1 MTAPG
6 TKSSTNGSI
15 RLQRH
20 QKLRRK
26 LRPNLNQP
34 REGVGNECPPLQLN
48 GQDIMAQATAAP
60 PDYRAPRQLFD
71 PRGFTR
77 NLLERRSWFIGFIVL
92 DILIIYAIVTDPV
105 LIDAWNYIWPGITVT
120 IEMTVI
126 SFVLATVIGLITA
139 LGRISKNVF
148 IYNIA
153 TFYVELF
160 RGLPLLVIILIFS
173 FALTPAF
180 ITFVAKI
187 PALDDVLQRIAGI
200 DPKLIGTTTLSIR
213 DIPDTTRI

>member
-1 MTAPG
+1 MNRAKG
-6 TKSSTNGSI
+6 WAFK
-15 RLQRH
+15 R
-20 QKLRRK
+20 
-26 LRPNLNQP
+26 
-34 REGVGNECPPLQLN
+34 PPLLLN
-48 GQDIMAQATAAP
+48 GQELMAQATAAP
-60 PDYRAPRQLFD
+60 PDYRAPRQFFD

-77 NLLERRSWFIGFIVL
+77 NLLEKRSWFIGFIVL
-92 DILIIYAIVTDPV
+92 DILIIYAITTDPV
-105 LIDAWNYIWPGITVT
+105 LVDAWNYIWPGITVT
-120 IEMTVI
+120 VEMTVI

-187 PALDDVLQRIAGI
+187 PALDDILQRIAGI
-200 DPKLIGTTTLSIR
+200 DLKLIGTTTLSIR